1 MCLSLIVS
9 MIYSHPLEGLKSN
22 TLTILNF
29 GDCRAFG
36 FVHVGRDVKLCKN
49 WRNFGNFLRYYIKKN
64 ENIIFPRRLHLND
77 HNSLIHN
84 SSNLKTSQIFN
95 RIMDKQF
102 VVYSCNEILL
112 INTKKKLSIT
122 FNNMDEPQKHV
133 E

>member
-1 MCLSLIVS
+1 MRC
-9 MIYSHPLEGLKSN
+9 
-22 TLTILNF
+22 
-29 GDCRAFG
+29 
-36 FVHVGRDVKLCKN
+36 
-49 WRNFGNFLRYYIKKN
+49 YIKKN
-64 ENIIFPRRLHLND
+64 ENIIFPQRLHLND

-112 INTKKKLSIT
+112 INTKKKLSKK

-133 E
+133 K